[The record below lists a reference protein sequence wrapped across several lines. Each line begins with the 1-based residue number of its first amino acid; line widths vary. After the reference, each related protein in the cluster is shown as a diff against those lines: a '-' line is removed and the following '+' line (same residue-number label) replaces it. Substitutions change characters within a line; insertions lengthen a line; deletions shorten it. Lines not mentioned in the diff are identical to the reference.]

1 MAARPDKRGA
11 PVPIGSRRQ
20 CDSGYIEVKVR
31 NGPGAWVLE
40 HRHLMEQILGRP
52 LLAPETV
59 HHRNGNRSDNTTNG
73 PLVDFYS
80 GNLELWST
88 SQPKGQRVADKVE
101 YAVELLKLYRPDLL
115 AT

>member
-11 PVPIGSRRQ
+11 PAPIGARRQ
-20 CDSGYIEVKVR
+20 RDDGYIEIKARVGV
-31 NGPGAWVLE
+31 GGWVLE
-40 HRHLMEQILGRP
+40 HRYAMEQVLGRP
-52 LLAPETV
+52 LLPNETP
-59 HHRNGNRSDNTTNG
+59 HHVNGNRSDNATDG
-73 PLVDFYS
+73 PLVNFRS

-101 YAVELLKLYRPDLL
+101 YAVELLRLYRPDLL